1 MKEYLDIGLST
12 ENSLINEDNDKY
24 KDLFNK
30 YKNENNIISNE
41 GLYHSLNES
50 GKKITLSETNDL
62 IKKVNGDNDNMQI
75 NYNNFIKIVE
85 SVPENNINIVNEKK
99 TMSNIMIFLFIFLMI
114 LGGIIATIFNKIQS
128 KTNSLGILF
137 EVHKK
142 FMIFCMFIGEF
153 ICLIVYA
160 IKEAFFKLKNNPE
173 YENLNVNEET
183 REKKQPK
190 IWYFLIPA
198 ILDFLANFINIFVS
212 ILLTL
217 SVYQTL
223 QSSII
228 IFTVIASIII
238 LKSKYY
244 KHHYLGL
251 CLVIIG
257 LIINGLTEDNSG
269 ENKVFGIFLIIL
281 SQLLSSIFYII
292 EEKLL
297 KTYDISPLKFVGLEG
312 MWGSIISLVFLI
324 IFQLISCDNWN
335 ESIQKDICS
344 INDEFISHFED
355 SIFAIRQMIENINL
369 ILFMLGYIV
378 GIILFNYSRL
388 TLYRNRSAIFV
399 LIINN
404 CFSFIIWIL
413 FIIIPFNS
421 NNTNDKFSWLKI
433 FGFIFLIFGFII
445 FSEILVLPFFGFED
459 NTQKAIKKR
468 QEKSKENS
476 LNDMKILNNYN
487 D

>member
-1 MKEYLDIGLST
+1 M
-12 ENSLINEDNDKY
+12 
-24 KDLFNK
+24 
-30 YKNENNIISNE
+30 
-41 GLYHSLNES
+41 
-50 GKKITLSETNDL
+50 
-62 IKKVNGDNDNMQI
+62 
-75 NYNNFIKIVE
+75 
-85 SVPENNINIVNEKK
+85 
-99 TMSNIMIFLFIFLMI
+99 
-114 LGGIIATIFNKIQS
+114 
-128 KTNSLGILF
+128 
-137 EVHKK
+137 
-142 FMIFCMFIGEF
+142 
-153 ICLIVYA
+153 
-160 IKEAFFKLKNNPE
+160 
-173 YENLNVNEET
+173 
-183 REKKQPK
+183 
-190 IWYFLIPA
+190 
-198 ILDFLANFINIFVS
+198 DFLANFINIFVS

-269 ENKVFGIFLIIL
+269 ENKVLGIFLIIL

-312 MWGSIISLVFLI
+312 MWGSIISLFFLI
-324 IFQLISCDNWN
+324 IFQFIRCDNWN

-355 SIFAIRQMIENINL
+355 SIFAIRQMIDNIRL

-476 LNDMKILNNYN
+476 LNDMKIINNYN